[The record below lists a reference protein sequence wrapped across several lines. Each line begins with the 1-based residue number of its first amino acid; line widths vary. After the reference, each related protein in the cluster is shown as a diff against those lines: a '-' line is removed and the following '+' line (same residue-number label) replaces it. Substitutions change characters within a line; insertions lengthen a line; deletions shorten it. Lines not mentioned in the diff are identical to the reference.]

1 MNTGVDVAVV
11 GAGPIGL
18 AAALLMSR
26 SGIAPARL
34 LVIDRRVPAS
44 AIDLGGIEHQRVA
57 AMRWDVCVP
66 HLHAFVRRRTH
77 ARHVVPGA
85 GDAQDLFAGARQRE
99 YTQVHG

>member
-44 AIDLGGIEHQRVA
+44 AIASSSTRV
-57 AMRWDVCVP
+57 
-66 HLHAFVRRRTH
+66 FV
-77 ARHVVPGA
+77 A
-85 GDAQDLFAGARQRE
+85 
-99 YTQVHG
+99 